1 MGERAQS
8 QRHRELFAILVD
20 KPSWIAGARVR
31 DNETDVQVAS
41 CVGQSGDEFLVR
53 EIGNDDAMLHPEIP
67 REFGPECVEQG
78 SPAGNQH
85 NVDVRGRDLACE
97 FATDTGR
104 GAGDERPRTKPVAVH
119 SRYHFNRPP
128 WAFSRRWW
136 SSGLSRGRQSADR
149 TCLLPDMPFTG
160 HAFYLVTAT
169 KIAVLAWACQEIYIS
184 IAKDNVT
191 APAKQRGRP
200 RGFDRDQALATAI
213 RLFWSRGYEATS
225 VSDLTEAMDI
235 TPPSLYA
242 AFGDKKRLF
251 LEAVERYEK
260 ETGCF
265 ARRALTSEPTAELAI
280 RRLLLDAAKSFT
292 DPKNP
297 KGCLIAL
304 GATNCAVESTDVFEA
319 LAERRRIAE
328 KAVRAR
334 IAAGQKAGELSDNAD
349 IDALTGMVT
358 ATRYGLAIQA
368 RDGVPRARL
377 RRIVEQL
384 MLMWPRREPD
394 EADAAPRK
402 SVAG

>member
-1 MGERAQS
+1 MGKRAQS
-8 QRHRELFAILVD
+8 QRHGELFAILVH

-41 CVGQSGDEFLVR
+41 RVGQSGDEPLVR

-67 REFGPECVEQG
+67 RELGAECVEQG
-78 SPAGNQH
+78 LPAGDKH
-85 NVDVRGRDLACE
+85 NVDVRGGDLACE

-104 GAGDERPRTKPVAVH
+104 GASDERPRTKSLAVH
-119 SRYHFNRPP
+119 SRLHFNRPP
-128 WAFSRRWW
+128 WAFSRPYGAAIW
-136 SSGLSRGRQSADR
+136 S
-149 TCLLPDMPFTG
+149 LPRSPLTEQ
-160 HAFYLVTAT
+160 AFYVVTAT
-169 KIAVLAWACQEIYIS
+169 KIVVLAWACQEIYIS

-200 RGFDRDQALATAI
+200 RGFDRDEALASAI

-225 VSDLTEAMDI
+225 ISDLTQAMDI

-251 LEAVERYEK
+251 LEAVERYEQ

-304 GATNCAVESTDVFEA
+304 GATNCAIESTDIFEA
-319 LAERRRIAE
+319 LAERRRTAE
-328 KAVRAR
+328 NTVRAR

-349 IDALTGMVT
+349 VDALTGMVT
-358 ATRYGLAIQA
+358 ATLYGLAIKA
-368 RDGVPRARL
+368 RDGAPRARL

-384 MLMWPRREPD
+384 MMMWPRREPN
-394 EADAAPRK
+394 EAEAAPRMR
-402 SVAG
+402 

>member
-1 MGERAQS
+1 MGKRAQS
-8 QRHRELFAILVD
+8 QRHGELFAILVR

-41 CVGQSGDEFLVR
+41 RVGQSGDEPLVR
-53 EIGNDDAMLHPEIP
+53 EIGNDDAMLHPEIQ
-67 REFGPECVEQG
+67 REFGAECVEQG
-78 SPAGNQH
+78 LPAGNKH
-85 NVDVRGRDLACE
+85 NVDVRGGDLACE

-104 GAGDERPRTKPVAVH
+104 GAGDERPRTKPLAVH
-119 SRYHFNRPP
+119 SRFHFN
-128 WAFSRRWW
+128 
-136 SSGLSRGRQSADR
+136 LRGRSRVAYGAAISS
-149 TCLLPDMPFTG
+149 LPRSPLTEQ
-160 HAFYLVTAT
+160 AFYLVTAT

-184 IAKDNVT
+184 IAKNNVT
-191 APAKQRGRP
+191 ASPKQRGRP
-200 RGFDRDQALATAI
+200 RGFDRDEALESAI

-225 VSDLTEAMDI
+225 ISDLTQAMDI

-251 LEAVERYEK
+251 LEAVERYEQ

-304 GATNCAVESTDVFEA
+304 GATNCAIESTDIFEA
-319 LAERRRIAE
+319 LAERRRTAE

-349 IDALTGMVT
+349 VDALTGMVT
-358 ATRYGLAIQA
+358 ATLYGLAIKA
-368 RDGVPRARL
+368 RDGAPRARL
-377 RRIVEQL
+377 QRIVEQL
-384 MLMWPRREPD
+384 MMMWPRREPGTL
-394 EADAAPRK
+394 
-402 SVAG
+402 SVRANSRRS